1 MEDPSYTMI
10 KSHRFNLLLFLILS
24 ITKFSFIF
32 RSRDH
37 SLYDHP
43 SDYDRYGTPPP
54 SSSKHSSA
62 HHAPYE
68 SSSYERDYRRDYHP
82 HSSSYAAAAYA
93 GELVLV

>member
-1 MEDPSYTMI
+1 M
-10 KSHRFNLLLFLILS
+10 
-24 ITKFSFIF
+24 
-32 RSRDH
+32 
-37 SLYDHP
+37 YDHP
-43 SDYDRYGTPPP
+43 SDYDRYGTPPPP

-93 GELVLV
+93 GELNLLKKKTWFFVTGLLLQVI